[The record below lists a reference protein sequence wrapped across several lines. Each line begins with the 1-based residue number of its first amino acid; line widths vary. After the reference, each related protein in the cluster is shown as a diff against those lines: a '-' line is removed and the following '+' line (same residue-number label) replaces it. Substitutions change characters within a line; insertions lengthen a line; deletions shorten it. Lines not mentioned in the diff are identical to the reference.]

1 MRFRT
6 SSTLL
11 TCLLVVALSACG
23 SGNDAAPTPK
33 PTNVADESTDP
44 HPVMGESR
52 VILAF
57 GDSLFAGYGLDKG
70 ESYPAKLETAL
81 RSHGINARI
90 INAGVSGDTTAAG
103 LQRIKFVLDSQ
114 PDKPE
119 LAIVELG
126 GNDLLRG
133 LSPAEARQNLSGILE
148 ELQRRKIPILLM
160 GMRAPP
166 NLGAKYQRE
175 FDGIY
180 PYLAEKYD
188 AKLVPF
194 FLEAVADR
202 PDLIQKDHVHPT
214 ARGVEELVSATSNAV
229 AKALPAK
236 K

>member
-1 MRFRT
+1 
-6 SSTLL
+6 S
-11 TCLLVVALSACG
+11 
-23 SGNDAAPTPK
+23 
-33 PTNVADESTDP
+33 
-44 HPVMGESR
+44 MGESR